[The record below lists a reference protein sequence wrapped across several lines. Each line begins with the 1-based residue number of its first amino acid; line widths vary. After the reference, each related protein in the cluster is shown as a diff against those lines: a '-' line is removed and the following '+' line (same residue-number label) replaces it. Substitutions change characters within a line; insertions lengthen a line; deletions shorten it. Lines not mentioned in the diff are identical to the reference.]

1 MDLNMNNYLKSTART
16 ILGLALISTLYAC
29 DNSNNGTA
37 ESSTNLAN
45 TEIPSD
51 VQKLIL
57 GTGTLS
63 AFVTI
68 DSGSPIAMTI
78 DPTGTGS
85 ASATIPNLT
94 LAVHTVAITY
104 EFNDGIGTL
113 VVATATNTVD
123 LTGGSGSISFIEADY
138 DLASHDDDNDGISNA
153 AELAAGTDP
162 RVDEGTAGG
171 PCVLGTST
179 LGDCTL

>member
-1 MDLNMNNYLKSTART
+1 MNNYFKSTART
-16 ILGLALISTLYAC
+16 VLGLAFLSTLYAC
-29 DNSNNGTA
+29 DNNDNGIA
-37 ESSTNLAN
+37 NSSSSLAQ
-45 TEIPSD
+45 TEVPAD
-51 VQKLIL
+51 VQKLTL

-68 DSGSPIAMTI
+68 DGGSPIAMTI

-85 ASATIPNLT
+85 ASATIPGLT
-94 LAVHTVAITY
+94 LASHTVTITY
-104 EFNDGIGTL
+104 EFDDGVGIL

-123 LTGGSGSISFIEADY
+123 LTAGDGSISFVEADY
-138 DLASHDDDNDGISNA
+138 DLASHDADGDGISNA

-162 RVDEGTAGG
+162 RVDEGAAGG

-179 LGDCTL
+179 LGNCTL

>member
-1 MDLNMNNYLKSTART
+1 MNNYLKNAART

-29 DNSNNGTA
+29 DNGNNGAT

-51 VQKLIL
+51 VQKLTL

-85 ASATIPNLT
+85 ASATIPGLT
-94 LAVHTVAITY
+94 LAAHTVTITY
-104 EFNDGIGTL
+104 EYDDGVGTL
-113 VVATATNTVD
+113 IVATATNTVD
-123 LTGGSGSISFIEADY
+123 LTGGSGSISFVESDY
-138 DLASHDDDNDGISNA
+138 DLASHDADGDGISNA